1 MEHELS
7 DYVRQ
12 LERLREALEVIGEY
26 VTMYK
31 RAVTKASEG
40 RHDLEVIIDAKGV
53 AVFHHAADV
62 AMETANRIARE
73 LGPLSRS
80 PEFE

>member
-1 MEHELS
+1 MEHELNQ
-7 DYVRQ
+7 YVRQ
-12 LERLREALEVIGEY
+12 LERLHEALEVIGEY
-26 VTMYK
+26 VAMYNA
-31 RAVTKASEG
+31 AVRKASEG

-53 AVFHHAADV
+53 AVFRHAADV
-62 AMETANRIARE
+62 AMETANLIARE

>member
-7 DYVRQ
+7 QYVRQ
-12 LERLREALEVIGEY
+12 LQRLHEALEVIGEY
-26 VTMYK
+26 VTMYNA
-31 RAVTKASEG
+31 AVTKASEG

-53 AVFHHAADV
+53 AVFRHAADV
-62 AMETANRIARE
+62 AMETANLIARE